1 MKRTGILALVLVFL
15 MAFSV
20 ACTPATEPAATAT
33 PAAESTAPADPAVE
47 PDTTADPAAE
57 PDTTADPA
65 TIPEETQAGA
75 YTPGVYTASA
85 KGNNGDVKVEVEVSE
100 TEILS
105 VKVLEHQ
112 ETEGIS
118 DKAISDLPA
127 AIVAAQGLGLDTV
140 SGATVT
146 SNAILEA
153 VADCM
158 EQAGADVEA
167 LKAISIAEAE

>member
-1 MKRTGILALVLVFL
+1 MKRTGILALLLVFL
-15 MAFSV
+15 VAFGV
-20 ACTPATEPAATAT
+20 ACAPATEPAATAT
-33 PAAESTAPADPAVE
+33 PAAESAATTTPAVE
-47 PDTTADPAAE
+47 PDTAADPAVGS
-57 PDTTADPA
+57 DTTDPA
-65 TIPEETQAGA
+65 TVSEETQGGA

-85 KGNNGDVKVEVEVSE
+85 KGKNGDIKVEVEVSE

-127 AIVAAQGLGLDTV
+127 AIVAAQGLGLDAV
-140 SGATVT
+140 SSATVT

-167 LKAISIAEAE
+167 LKTISVAEAE